1 MPFLLCGYLLYMEF
15 NIRKK
20 ATLPYLEV
28 NLIKNG
34 RLDFNYIETNLSGS
48 TVYFYMKDVETE
60 VYKIAKG
67 VCVYSTE
74 NNSIYYQFT
83 KKNTNYVGRY
93 EGTFKIINSQGE
105 IELPLRETVF
115 INVLDSISNVDFC
128 CSPNVVTPVLNTPQ
142 VAYLQIH

>member
-1 MPFLLCGYLLYMEF
+1 MEF

-48 TVYFYMKDVETE
+48 TIYFYMKDVETE

-83 KKNTNYVGRY
+83 KKNTNNVGRY

-128 CSPNVVTPVLNTPQ
+128 CK
-142 VAYLQIH
+142 

>member
-1 MPFLLCGYLLYMEF
+1 MEF

-48 TVYFYMKDVETE
+48 TIYFYMKDVETE

-83 KKNTNYVGRY
+83 KKIQIMSVDM
-93 EGTFKIINSQGE
+93 
-105 IELPLRETVF
+105 REH
-115 INVLDSISNVDFC
+115 LK
-128 CSPNVVTPVLNTPQ
+128 L
-142 VAYLQIH
+142 LIHKVK